1 MAAKSI
7 GCRSSANSH
16 GPLDSDFL
24 SGPIYPRQEIPR
36 DQELDSDETD
46 ATQLV
51 DNVL

>member
-1 MAAKSI
+1 MAAQSI

-24 SGPIYPRQEIPR
+24 SGPILPRQETSR
-36 DQELDSDETD
+36 DQVLDPDETV
-46 ATQLV
+46 AMQLV